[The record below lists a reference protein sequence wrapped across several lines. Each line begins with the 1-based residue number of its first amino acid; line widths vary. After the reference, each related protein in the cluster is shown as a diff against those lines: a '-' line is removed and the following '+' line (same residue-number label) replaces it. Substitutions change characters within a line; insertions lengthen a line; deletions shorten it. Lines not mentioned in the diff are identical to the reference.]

1 MEYDLPRSGG
11 CSYRVLMLPCLMI
24 DYILKVYRKV
34 LFVKGGMPIYL

>member
-11 CSYRVLMLPCLMI
+11 RSHRVLMWPCLMI

-34 LFVKGGMPIYL
+34 FFVEGGMPIYL